1 MKQLTLIRH
10 AKSSW
15 SYPELSDFE
24 RPLNDRGRRDA
35 PRMALRAASL
45 LPKISRWLS
54 SPATRTMTTTRLI
67 CEQLGVDFDAVQIE
81 PRIYDASRKTLME
94 VLSTLPNSVAH
105 AVLVGHNPGL
115 SELAHTLAACAF
127 DEMPTAAV
135 VHLDLNIT
143 HWTGLKPNCGIVQHY
158 LFPKDGRD

>member
-15 SYPELSDFE
+15 SYPDLSDFE
-24 RPLNDRGRRDA
+24 RPLNERGRRDA
-35 PRMALRAASL
+35 PRMALRAASV

-54 SPATRTMTTTRLI
+54 SPATRTISTTRLI
-67 CEQLGVDFDAVQIE
+67 CETLGVDFDAVQID

-94 VLSTLPNSVAH
+94 VLSTLPNGVVH

-115 SELAHTLAACAF
+115 SELAHTLAACEF
-127 DEMPTAAV
+127 DDLPTSAV
-135 VHLDLNIT
+135 VHLELNIPN
-143 HWTGLKPNCGIVQHY
+143 WAGLKPNCGVLRHY
-158 LFPKDGRD
+158 LFPKDGRN